1 MTTRTTRA
9 QLDELA
15 EIINRRLDLA
25 GDRAYTVEYAY
36 GRPRLE
42 RAGGSVDVSPR
53 LPAGELAQWM
63 RAFMGGMDATRSP
76 YRGPTCPT
84 CGGSP
89 VVPLPP
95 CVGVGATY
103 NARFHS

>member
-15 EIINRRLDLA
+15 GIINRTL
-25 GDRAYTVEYAY
+25 GGAYSVEYAY

-53 LPAGELAQWM
+53 LTAGELAQWM
-63 RAFMGGMDATRSP
+63 RAYIAGMI
-76 YRGPTCPT
+76 
-84 CGGSP
+84 
-89 VVPLPP
+89 
-95 CVGVGATY
+95 
-103 NARFHS
+103 ARA